1 MSAMLRKW
9 QHDCATQALN
19 KYLSG
24 RSHFFCQATPGAG
37 KTVFAAEVAKRL
49 LESKAIDLVLCF
61 SPTISVAESIK
72 RTFAHTLSCNFNG
85 GLGAI
90 GQSLTYQSIQFL
102 NEEFWSLLARYRVF
116 VVFDEIHHCAGS
128 EEEDSNK
135 WGSQILSKVQGLAKY
150 TLALS
155 GTPWRSDELPIVMAE
170 YSDPEGQLIV
180 DYQYSLRQAIDDRV
194 CRLPKIVLIDN
205 EQLTITKNREN
216 QSFSSIAELLKQTKT
231 TYQSI
236 IHNDDSIEYLLDL
249 GCRKLAQIRM
259 RTPNAGGLVV
269 AASVQHAEKIRQLL
283 LTKFRQSAS
292 IVTYLHDEP
301 MSEIDAYRAG
311 STQWIV
317 SVGMISEG
325 TDIPRLQVCCH
336 LSSIKTELYF
346 RQVLGRILRVNN
358 QANQEA
364 WLFTFAEPSLIEYSE
379 RIEQD
384 IPDTCM
390 FAKFSIG
397 NALNIQDVNIS
408 DMPFKEERGEMKLD
422 NLNWGVSVTKS
433 ILQQN
438 PNNNQHNDL
447 KLGRFKQRVLTAFL
461 M

>member
-1 MSAMLRKW
+1 
-9 QHDCATQALN
+9 
-19 KYLSG
+19 
-24 RSHFFCQATPGAG
+24 
-37 KTVFAAEVAKRL
+37 
-49 LESKAIDLVLCF
+49 
-61 SPTISVAESIK
+61 
-72 RTFAHTLSCNFNG
+72 
-85 GLGAI
+85 
-90 GQSLTYQSIQFL
+90 
-102 NEEFWSLLARYRVF
+102 
-116 VVFDEIHHCAGS
+116 
-128 EEEDSNK
+128 
-135 WGSQILSKVQGLAKY
+135 
-150 TLALS
+150 
-155 GTPWRSDELPIVMAE
+155 MAE

-180 DYQYSLRQAIDDRV
+180 DYQYSLRQVIDDRV

-249 GCRKLAQIRM
+249 GCRKLAHIRM
-259 RTPNAGGLVV
+259 ETPNARGLVV
-269 AASVQHAEKIRQLL
+269 AASVQHAKKIRQLL
-283 LTKFRQSAS
+283 LTKFKQSAS

-301 MSEIDAYRAG
+301 LSEIDAYRTG

-358 QANQEA
+358 KANQEA

-390 FAKFSIG
+390 FAKFNIA
-397 NALNIQDVNIS
+397 NVLNIKES
-408 DMPFKEERGEMKLD
+408 DSAVMPFKAQLKEGAKVD
-422 NLNWGVSVTKS
+422 SVNWGLTASNLDLS
-433 ILQQN
+433 QSQYE
-438 PNNNQHNDL
+438 QFNDL
-447 KLGRFKQRVLTAFL
+447 KLGRFKQRILSAFVL
-461 M
+461 

>member
-1 MSAMLRKW
+1 MLRKW
-9 QHDCATQALN
+9 QHDCATLALN

-49 LESKAIDLVLCF
+49 LESNAIDLVLCF

-102 NEEFWSLLARYRVF
+102 NEEFWSLLTRYRVF

-135 WGSQILSKVQGLAKY
+135 WGNQILSKVQGLAKY

-216 QSFSSIAELLKQTKT
+216 QSFSSIAELLKETKT

-249 GCRKLAQIRM
+249 GCRKLSQIRM
-259 RTPNAGGLVV
+259 ETPNAGGLVV
-269 AASVQHAEKIRQLL
+269 AASVQHAKKIRQLL
-283 LTKFRQSAS
+283 LTKFKQSAS

-301 MSEIDAYRAG
+301 LSEIDAYRTG

-358 QANQEA
+358 KANQEA

-390 FAKFSIG
+390 FAKFSIA
-397 NALNIQDVNIS
+397 NVLNIKES
-408 DMPFKEERGEMKLD
+408 DSAVMPFKAQLKEGAKVDSVNWVGAASNLD
-422 NLNWGVSVTKS
+422 LSQS
-433 ILQQN
+433 
-438 PNNNQHNDL
+438 QHEQFNDL
-447 KLGRFKQRVLTAFL
+447 KLGRFKQRVLSAFVL
-461 M
+461 

>member
-1 MSAMLRKW
+1 MLRKW

-180 DYQYSLRQAIDDRV
+180 DYQYIHFFFVNQFKQFTKLSKYIAGTVDRQ
-194 CRLPKIVLIDN
+194 IDN
-205 EQLTITKNREN
+205 E
-216 QSFSSIAELLKQTKT
+216 
-231 TYQSI
+231 
-236 IHNDDSIEYLLDL
+236 
-249 GCRKLAQIRM
+249 
-259 RTPNAGGLVV
+259 
-269 AASVQHAEKIRQLL
+269 
-283 LTKFRQSAS
+283 
-292 IVTYLHDEP
+292 
-301 MSEIDAYRAG
+301 
-311 STQWIV
+311 
-317 SVGMISEG
+317 
-325 TDIPRLQVCCH
+325 
-336 LSSIKTELYF
+336 
-346 RQVLGRILRVNN
+346 
-358 QANQEA
+358 
-364 WLFTFAEPSLIEYSE
+364 
-379 RIEQD
+379 
-384 IPDTCM
+384 
-390 FAKFSIG
+390 
-397 NALNIQDVNIS
+397 
-408 DMPFKEERGEMKLD
+408 
-422 NLNWGVSVTKS
+422 
-433 ILQQN
+433 
-438 PNNNQHNDL
+438 
-447 KLGRFKQRVLTAFL
+447 
-461 M
+461 

>member
-1 MSAMLRKW
+1 
-9 QHDCATQALN
+9 
-19 KYLSG
+19 
-24 RSHFFCQATPGAG
+24 
-37 KTVFAAEVAKRL
+37 
-49 LESKAIDLVLCF
+49 
-61 SPTISVAESIK
+61 
-72 RTFAHTLSCNFNG
+72 AHTLSCNFNG

-259 RTPNAGGLVV
+259 KTPNAG
-269 AASVQHAEKIRQLL
+269 
-283 LTKFRQSAS
+283 
-292 IVTYLHDEP
+292 
-301 MSEIDAYRAG
+301 
-311 STQWIV
+311 
-317 SVGMISEG
+317 
-325 TDIPRLQVCCH
+325 
-336 LSSIKTELYF
+336 
-346 RQVLGRILRVNN
+346 
-358 QANQEA
+358 
-364 WLFTFAEPSLIEYSE
+364 
-379 RIEQD
+379 
-384 IPDTCM
+384 
-390 FAKFSIG
+390 
-397 NALNIQDVNIS
+397 
-408 DMPFKEERGEMKLD
+408 
-422 NLNWGVSVTKS
+422 
-433 ILQQN
+433 
-438 PNNNQHNDL
+438 
-447 KLGRFKQRVLTAFL
+447 
-461 M
+461 